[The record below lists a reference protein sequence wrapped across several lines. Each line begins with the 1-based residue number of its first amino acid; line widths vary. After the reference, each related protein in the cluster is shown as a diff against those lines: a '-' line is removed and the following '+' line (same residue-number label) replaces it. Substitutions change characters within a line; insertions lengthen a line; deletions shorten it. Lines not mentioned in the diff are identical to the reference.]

1 MKRCLYLM
9 AVVALLLAVGC
20 SPEKA
25 KNEQSPDVV
34 ADTTDTVVK
43 MPTDTVVEAQ
53 PEVLTAILNIRNF
66 HAIALMHGKKAIR
79 CRFATLKMPQAMWC
93 NR

>member
-25 KNEQSPDVV
+25 KNEQLP
-34 ADTTDTVVK
+34 
-43 MPTDTVVEAQ
+43 
-53 PEVLTAILNIRNF
+53 
-66 HAIALMHGKKAIR
+66 
-79 CRFATLKMPQAMWC
+79 
-93 NR
+93 